1 MEKTKVVY
9 GYDPVTFE
17 FTGIRYANLCPVT
30 KAEYLIPAFAVE
42 TPPAEYGVGFAQVL
56 QEGGWVKVTDDRGK
70 DIYDC
75 TTGEKVGYV
84 NNLFGDIGEGQ
95 TVLVPQAGD
104 IWVDSEWAA
113 PTPPT
118 VEELARQA
126 VLAEITR
133 LESQITPRRMREALL
148 GADGGW
154 LEAQEA
160 LIAIER
166 AKL

>member
-1 MEKTKVVY
+1 MKEVINLRGEVEQVTIDTPVKTVNGVHYLLSDDDTAEIAAREAAWEAGAVV
-9 GYDPVTFE
+9 
-17 FTGIRYANLCPVT
+17 R
-30 KAEYLIPAFAVE
+30 
-42 TPPAEYGVGFAQVL
+42 
-56 QEGGWVKVTDDRGK
+56 
-70 DIYDC
+70 
-75 TTGEKVGYV
+75 
-84 NNLFGDIGEGQ
+84 
-95 TVLVPQAGD
+95 
-104 IWVDSEWAA
+104 
-113 PTPPT
+113 
-118 VEELARQA
+118 A